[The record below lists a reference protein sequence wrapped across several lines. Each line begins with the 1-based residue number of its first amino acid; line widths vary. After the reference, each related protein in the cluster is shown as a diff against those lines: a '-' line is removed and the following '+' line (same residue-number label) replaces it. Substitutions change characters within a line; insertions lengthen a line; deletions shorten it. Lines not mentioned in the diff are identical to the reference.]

1 MASLLDL
8 YQSSAPPQSWG
19 MADINLQEASIG
31 AEAGTQ
37 SARLKRN
44 FTQYD
49 LPDLMNSQ
57 AARGAFYSSAT
68 QNKSSRLQTG
78 FDESQDDITRQL
90 GFRLADLGT
99 RKVGITT
106 GTGF

>member
-19 MADINLQEASIG
+19 MADINLQEATLG

-49 LPDLMNSQ
+49 LPDLMSNQ
-57 AARGAFYSSAT
+57 AARGAFHSSAT
-68 QNKSSRLQTG
+68 QRKASRLQTAHN
-78 FDESQDDITRQL
+78 ESQEDITRQL
-90 GFRLADLGT
+90 GFRLSDLAN
-99 RKVGITT
+99 RKVAVTT
-106 GTGF
+106 GGGF